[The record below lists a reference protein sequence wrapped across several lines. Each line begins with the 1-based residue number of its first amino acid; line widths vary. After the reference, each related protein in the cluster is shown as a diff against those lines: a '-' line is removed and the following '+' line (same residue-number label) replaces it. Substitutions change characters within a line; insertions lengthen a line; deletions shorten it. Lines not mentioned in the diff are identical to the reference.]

1 MLKAGGAGAAL
12 GAIGAPW
19 RGLDEDPSDDRRSRP
34 DDEADDDDASEDPE
48 INLANI
54 QGNVLAGFN
63 KDHQRLL
70 FFRLGDGD
78 RARSWLATM
87 VDETATSEEVLAF
100 NELFRRAR
108 TRRGGEGSTPQATWL
123 TVAVTYPGLAALGVG
138 AAELAMFPE
147 AFREGMGHTHDRTG
161 AVLDARAQMRS
172 AGTRCRSRYSRSG
185 RGRISSDACSTRT
198 EVPLFC
204 HTPSVMRSTE
214 SGPNKPFPR
223 RS

>member
-1 MLKAGGAGAAL
+1 LLKAGGAGAAL
-12 GAIGAPW
+12 GAVGAPW
-19 RGLDEDPSDDRRSRP
+19 RRLDEDPSAERRSRP
-34 DDEADDDDASEDPE
+34 GDKADEDDASEDPE

-123 TVAVTYPGLAALGVG
+123 NVAVTYPGLAAARQAAPPARRPPAG
-138 AAELAMFPE
+138 AATAAEE
-147 AFREGMGHTHDRTG
+147 
-161 AVLDARAQMRS
+161 RAKAQGPP
-172 AGTRCRSRYSRSG
+172 A
-185 RGRISSDACSTRT
+185 GRI
-198 EVPLFC
+198 
-204 HTPSVMRSTE
+204 
-214 SGPNKPFPR
+214 G
-223 RS
+223 